1 MNYQLFEKM
10 ELHRRMKGYRLYS
23 LEQSFSGKD
32 VMRAALGI
40 SPSGQYD
47 ALVENV
53 PEQVQRLGRK
63 RELSLQK
70 SELLFCPPSP
80 AVFPL

>member
-40 SPSGQYD
+40 SPSGQY
-47 ALVENV
+47 A
-53 PEQVQRLGRK
+53 
-63 RELSLQK
+63 
-70 SELLFCPPSP
+70 
-80 AVFPL
+80 FPRAGTTPW